1 MHVTQL
7 AHGKIT
13 NADELT
19 IELLEQPGRPAAI
32 RITWPTKVSIMM
44 SAAVIELA
52 AFAGLEAVVEQR
64 NPASGSYPRRVNR
77 CESGRS
83 LAGR

>member
-13 NADELT
+13 NNDELV
-19 IELLEQPGRPAAI
+19 IELLEPPGRPAAI
-32 RITWPTKVSIMM
+32 RITWPTKASVTTPAQFDAVVAITMRLL

-52 AFAGLEAVVEQR
+52 ALKVWKK
-64 NPASGSYPRRVNR
+64 
-77 CESGRS
+77 
-83 LAGR
+83 L

>member
-13 NADELT
+13 NNDELT
-19 IELLEQPGRPAAI
+19 VELLELPSRPPVI
-32 RITWPTKVSIMM
+32 RITWPDKASITTPAQFDTFVATTMRLL

-52 AFAGLEAVVEQR
+52 ALQVR
-64 NPASGSYPRRVNR
+64 KR
-77 CESGRS
+77 
-83 LAGR
+83 L

>member
-13 NADELT
+13 NNDELV
-19 IELLEQPGRPAAI
+19 IELLEPPGRPAAI
-32 RITWPTKVSIMM
+32 RITWPTKASITTPTQFDAVVAITMRLP

-52 AFAGLEAVVEQR
+52 AL
-64 NPASGSYPRRVNR
+64 RVWKR
-77 CESGRS
+77 
-83 LAGR
+83 L

>member
-13 NADELT
+13 NSDELT
-19 IELLEQPGRPAAI
+19 IELLEPPGRPATI
-32 RITWPTKVSIMM
+32 RITWPTKASVTTPSQLDSAVATTMRLL

-52 AFAGLEAVVEQR
+52 AL
-64 NPASGSYPRRVNR
+64 RV
-77 CESGRS
+77 
-83 LAGR
+83 